1 MDRRAPICRETAFR
15 YSDVL
20 KNMRIAANGGV
31 SESRAS
37 FFLMG
42 GVETD
47 ALTLPLPTGLSADAR
62 FGDKAA
68 ARR

>member
-1 MDRRAPICRETAFR
+1 
-15 YSDVL
+15 
-20 KNMRIAANGGV
+20 
-31 SESRAS
+31 
-37 FFLMG
+37 MG

-47 ALTLPLPTGLSADAR
+47 ALTLPLPLPLLLPLPLPTGLSADAR